1 MILNLITPFQ
11 KTTRT
16 VAWLEIDTTVGNF
29 VIEPEHAPMILV
41 LEKDSNIV
49 FCLTSGKREKI
60 QIKTGIVHIK
70 RNLVT
75 ILGDI

>member
-11 KTTRT
+11 KITKTI
-16 VAWLEIDTTVGNF
+16 VWLEVDTTVGNF
-29 VIEPEHAPMILV
+29 VIEPEHAPMILT
-41 LEKDSNIV
+41 LERESNLV

-60 QIKTGIVHIK
+60 QIKSGIAHIK
-70 RNLVT
+70 RDSIT